1 MAICTIVNAVLIEIG
16 VPSRTGKIYSLPVCQ
31 KIASCDVLYGE
42 LISSYTNDNYISIN
56 LEQASHV
63 IKNMQIVNN
72 QLIGDVTIL
81 DTPAGRMLDLKIN
94 ECVLVP
100 RGTGDIDKNM
110 NVSDYNIVAFD
121 YISN

>member
-42 LISSYTNDNYISIN
+42 LISSYTNDNYITID
-56 LEQASHV
+56 LAQASHV

-100 RGTGDIDKNM
+100 RGAGQIDENM